1 MGILRPA
8 GREVTQAR
16 LFQVFS
22 CASETCRG
30 GFRRR
35 RKNRAKMEGNT
46 THEDSED
53 HNISDSFE
61 ASALS
66 EGFHASGSMDTTA
79 EMSEDVT
86 KSAAKSKLS
95 STINSTS
102 TQDDPLEIDRNGS
115 TENLIVT
122 TANESRS
129 FGEDEILNI
138 PEPATS
144 GQAIQDTS
152 IGKTDC
158 PSTWSTTPSVYG
170 LLLTNLFV
178 ILMVFILP
186 VICGIDED
194 NEGQSGKLVSL
205 CKIDPFSIL
214 IYSHTFYWV
223 CHLFADQYLKHHHR
237 RARLL
242 GYLEFYIKTKNL
254 RRSPFYIISGGNA
267 ILLITSTALNDSCYP
282 KENCPKWVNIELLRA
297 IICLECLIVSF
308 LWTKYIVAIK
318 KFKKDNQ
325 RPDIYRD
332 AFRRRV
338 LNQGIDVSATSAEI
352 LNAQNTQH
360 AFDEVDVM
368 ELQSELLVCLCPKIA
383 QEPDLLRQILHREA
397 TGQNLPREDA

>member
-170 LLLTNLFV
+170 LLLTNLFM

-297 IICLECLIVSF
+297 IICLECMIVSF
-308 LWTKYIVAIK
+308 MWTKYIVAIK

>member
-1 MGILRPA
+1 
-8 GREVTQAR
+8 
-16 LFQVFS
+16 
-22 CASETCRG
+22 
-30 GFRRR
+30 
-35 RKNRAKMEGNT
+35 MEGNT
-46 THEDSED
+46 HREDSED

-66 EGFHASGSMDTTA
+66 EGFHASGSIDTTA
-79 EMSEDVT
+79 EMSEEVT

-95 STINSTS
+95 STLNSES
-102 TQDDPLEIDRNGS
+102 TLDDPLEIDRNGS
-115 TENLIVT
+115 TENLIVDRNGST
-122 TANESRS
+122 ESLDDDRNGSTEHLIVTAANESRS

-158 PSTWSTTPSVYG
+158 PSTWSTTPSAYG
-170 LLLTNLFV
+170 LLLTNFFV

-194 NEGQSGKLVSL
+194 NEGQHGKLTSL

-242 GYLEFYIKTKNL
+242 GYLEFYINTKNL

-267 ILLITSTALNDSCYP
+267 IILITSTALSDSCYP

-308 LWTKYIVAIK
+308 MWTKYIVRVK

-325 RPDIYRD
+325 KPDIYRD

-338 LNQGIDVSATSAEI
+338 LNKGIDVSANSEQI
-352 LNAQNTQH
+352 LNAQNAQQ
-360 AFDEVDVM
+360 AFDECDVM
-368 ELQSELLVCLCPKIA
+368 ELQSELLVQLCPQIT

>member
-297 IICLECLIVSF
+297 IICLECMIVSF
-308 LWTKYIVAIK
+308 MWTKYIVAIK
-318 KFKKDNQ
+318 KFKK
-325 RPDIYRD
+325 
-332 AFRRRV
+332 
-338 LNQGIDVSATSAEI
+338 
-352 LNAQNTQH
+352 
-360 AFDEVDVM
+360 
-368 ELQSELLVCLCPKIA
+368 
-383 QEPDLLRQILHREA
+383 
-397 TGQNLPREDA
+397 